1 MDKKAI
7 KSEGFAILVD
17 SCCDVPEEYLENFP
31 IYVVPLLINYKNA
44 TYRDR
49 VEISPEVIY
58 KNMEE
63 EVPTTSLPA
72 HDDVKKVFEKI
83 MSDGYTKIIA
93 INISSNLSGT
103 YNLVRLVSDEITS
116 KGIEFYHLDTKN
128 IAIASGMYAISAARH
143 LKEGKSYED
152 TIKLLKKEFGNSK
165 LFFCVE
171 TLEYLRKGGRIGRVA
186 SLIGTVLDIKPI
198 ITCDEDGTYC
208 IAGKERGRK
217 RCINKAIELVKDFV
231 SHAKNAEITIMYSG
245 QVMGIETI
253 KEKMETIIPN
263 CNIKIRGQISPVLG
277 VHVGPGLIGLA
288 VYLNDG
294 V

>member
-1 MDKKAI
+1 MDKKTI
-7 KSEGFAILVD
+7 KSEEFAILVD
-17 SCCDVPEEYLENFP
+17 SCCDVPEEYLADYP
-31 IYVVPLLINYKNA
+31 IYVIPLLINYKNA

-63 EVPTTSLPA
+63 EIPTTSLPA
-72 HDDVKKVFEKI
+72 HDDVKKVFERI

-103 YNLVRLVSDEITS
+103 YNLVRLVSDEFTS

-128 IAIASGMYAISAARH
+128 IAIASGMYAISAARY

-245 QVMGIETI
+245 TVMGIEII
-253 KEKMETIIPN
+253 KEKMETMIPN

-288 VYLNDG
+288 VYLKGG